1 MLQLVTP
8 GAASAVSAQD
18 SEARPANLNASSL
31 DSVSGPLGLGELF
44 ASELQAVGEQQ
55 AARLELEPGTEV
67 SAEALPEAAESAQAA
82 PELDAEQ
89 WLLSMLGQRDV
100 QVQARDTPPTVSLGQ
115 AGEVASGAE
124 RGETSAW
131 LAGAGLPV
139 ARALGHAD
147 SARGVLNDQAAELP
161 TRQVGAADSAR
172 LPALLSKA
180 EALLPAPIKPA
191 EGPLL
196 AALDALVG
204 SADAPAT
211 ETADGLATAS
221 STTLPSSSAG
231 GAERAIRLQGP
242 EAKWGEQMLNAL
254 RDNVEMQVQQRVQS
268 TTIRL
273 DPPELGSMEIF
284 LSHESGRL
292 NVQITASQA
301 DVARLLQS
309 TSERLRQELVG
320 QHFTQVSVG
329 VGSEGQSGQ
338 QHSQRDR
345 ARFLGEAEVAANHLR
360 DAPVEEKTGF
370 NRDVLITV

>member
-18 SEARPANLNASSL
+18 SEARSANLNASPL

-55 AARLELEPGTEV
+55 AVRLELEPGTEV
-67 SAEALPEAAESAQAA
+67 SAEALPEPAESAQAA

-100 QVQARDTPPTVSLGQ
+100 QVQARDTSPTVSLGQ
-115 AGEVASGAE
+115 AGEVASAAE

-139 ARALGHAD
+139 ARDLGRAD
-147 SARGVLNDQAAELP
+147 SARDVLNSPAAELP
-161 TRQVGAADSAR
+161 ARQVVAADSAR
-172 LPALLSKA
+172 LPQLLSKA
-180 EALLPAPIKPA
+180 EALLAAPIKPA

-196 AALDALVG
+196 AALDALAG
-204 SADAPAT
+204 SPDAPAT
-211 ETADGLATAS
+211 EAADGLASAS

-292 NVQITASQA
+292 NVHITASQA

-329 VGSEGQSGQ
+329 VGSDGQSGQ
-338 QHSQRDR
+338 QHSPRDR
-345 ARFLGEAEVAANHLR
+345 TRFLGEAEVAANHLR
-360 DAPVEEKTGF
+360 DAPVEEKTGL

>member
-18 SEARPANLNASSL
+18 SEARPANLNASL
-31 DSVSGPLGLGELF
+31 PDSVSGPLGLGELF

-55 AARLELEPGTEV
+55 AARLELEPGTEM
-67 SAEALPEAAESAQAA
+67 SAEALPEVAESAQAA

-100 QVQARDTPPTVSLGQ
+100 QVQARDTSPTVSLGQ

-139 ARALGHAD
+139 ARDLGRAD
-147 SARGVLNDQAAELP
+147 SARDVLNSPAAELP
-161 TRQVGAADSAR
+161 ARQVVAADSAR
-172 LPALLSKA
+172 LPQLLSKA
-180 EALLPAPIKPA
+180 EALLAAPIKPA

-196 AALDALVG
+196 AALDALAG
-204 SADAPAT
+204 SPDGPAT
-211 ETADGLATAS
+211 EAADGLATAS

-268 TTIRL
+268 TAIRL

-292 NVQITASQA
+292 NVHITASQA

-329 VGSEGQSGQ
+329 VGSDGQSGQ
-338 QHSQRDR
+338 QHSPRDR

-360 DAPVEEKTGF
+360 DAPVEEKTGL

>member
-18 SEARPANLNASSL
+18 SEARPANLNASPL

-55 AARLELEPGTEV
+55 AVRLELEPGTEV

-100 QVQARDTPPTVSLGQ
+100 QVQARDTSPAPTL
-115 AGEVASGAE
+115 EVASGAE

-139 ARALGHAD
+139 ARDLGRAD
-147 SARGVLNDQAAELP
+147 SARGVLNDPAAELP
-161 TRQVGAADSAR
+161 ARQVVAADSAR
-172 LPALLSKA
+172 LPQLLSKA
-180 EALLPAPIKPA
+180 EALLAAPIKPA

-196 AALDALVG
+196 AALDALAG
-204 SADAPAT
+204 SPDAPAT
-211 ETADGLATAS
+211 EAADGLATAS

-292 NVQITASQA
+292 NVHITASQA

-329 VGSEGQSGQ
+329 VGSDGQSGQ
-338 QHSQRDR
+338 QHSPRDR
-345 ARFLGEAEVAANHLR
+345 TRFLGEAEVAANHLR
-360 DAPVEEKTGF
+360 DAPVEEKTGL